1 MALGMTRIAGGGR
14 RTVWIAA
21 AIGPALILLIVT
33 AYLPIIYALT
43 LAFYNRT
50 AFDPVA
56 SWAGLANFRWLM
68 GQRELWASL
77 WRSLV
82 FTVGA
87 VGFQLAFGLFFGLLL
102 NEAIRGRALM
112 RSLVILPYLLPT
124 IVIGLV
130 FRWIFNPEFGVV
142 NQILLELGIVTRPVN
157 FFGGIHAAMPSIILA
172 TGWQYGSFAV
182 LMILA
187 RLQAINPRLYEAAR
201 TCGAGPWR
209 CFWDITLPNLRTTL
223 LLIALLRGIWM
234 FNKFDLIWII
244 TQGGPLNATQTLP
257 IYVYRI
263 AFHDFDFGRAAAVC
277 VVMFLILVVAS
288 FAYFRFF
295 NPTKEVEVGR

>member
-1 MALGMTRIAGGGR
+1 MRVSNQDRQRGWIAG
-14 RTVWIAA
+14 
-21 AIGPALILLIVT
+21 AIGPALLLLLLT
-33 AYLPIIYALT
+33 AYLPILYALT
-43 LAFYNRT
+43 LSFYHRT
-50 AFDPVA
+50 AFDPQA
-56 SWAGLANFRWLM
+56 TWAGLDNFRWMLR
-68 GQRELWASL
+68 QRELWLSL

-87 VGFQLAFGLFFGLLL
+87 VGFQIVFGLFFGLLL
-102 NEAIRGRALM
+102 NESMRGRALM

-142 NQILLELGIVTRPVN
+142 NQMLLQLGLVDRPIN
-157 FFGGIHAAMPSIILA
+157 FFGGINVTMPSIILA

-187 RLQAINPRLYEAAR
+187 RLQSINPRLYEAAR
-201 TCGAGPWR
+201 TCGAGTWR
-209 CFWDITLPNLRTTL
+209 CFWDVTLPNLRTTL

-257 IYVYRI
+257 IYVYKI
-263 AFHDFDFGRAAAVC
+263 AFRDFDFGRAAAVC
-277 VVMFLILVVAS
+277 AVMFLILVVAS
-288 FAYFRFF
+288 FAYFKFF

>member
-1 MALGMTRIAGGGR
+1 MRSIEQP
-14 RTVWIAA
+14 RTTGWVAT
-21 AIGPALILLIVT
+21 AIGPALVLLLVT

-43 LAFYNRT
+43 LSFHHRS
-50 AFDPVA
+50 AFDPHVT
-56 SWAGLANFRWLM
+56 WAGLDNFAWMLK
-68 GQRELWASL
+68 QRELWASL
-77 WRSLV
+77 WRSVV

-102 NEAIRGRALM
+102 NEAMRGRTLM

-142 NQILLELGIVTRPVN
+142 NQILLQLGIVDRPVN
-157 FFGGIHAAMPSIILA
+157 FFGGINAAMPSIILA

-187 RLQAINPRLYEAAR
+187 RLQSINPRLYEAAR

-209 CFWDITLPNLRTTL
+209 RFRDITLPNLRTTL

-257 IYVYRI
+257 IYVYKI
-263 AFHDFDFGRAAAVC
+263 AFRDFDFGRAAAVC
-277 VVMFLILVVAS
+277 VVMFAILVVAS
-288 FAYFRFF
+288 VGYFKFF

>member
-1 MALGMTRIAGGGR
+1 MR
-14 RTVWIAA
+14 RAREDRWTGWIIA
-21 AIGPALILLIVT
+21 AIGPALILLVVT
-33 AYLPIIYALT
+33 AYLPIFYAVT
-43 LAFYNRT
+43 LSFYHRT
-50 AFDPVA
+50 AFDPQVT
-56 SWAGLANFRWLM
+56 WAGLDNFRWLL

-82 FTVGA
+82 FTLGA

-102 NEAIRGRALM
+102 NEAVRGRSLM

-130 FRWIFNPEFGVV
+130 FRWIFNPEFGVI
-142 NQILLELGIVTRPVN
+142 NQILLQLSLVDRPIN
-157 FFGGIHAAMPSIILA
+157 FFGGINAAMPSVILT

-187 RLQAINPRLYEAAR
+187 RLQSINPRLYEAAR
-201 TCGAGPWR
+201 SCGAGPWR
-209 CFWDITLPNLRTTL
+209 CFWDVTLPNLRTTL

-257 IYVYRI
+257 IYVYKI

-277 VVMFLILVVAS
+277 VAMFLVLVVAS
-288 FAYFRFF
+288 VAYFKFF